1 MLIVECVP
9 ELVADAMRFANGLF
23 DIAMRVS
30 IDPEINSAL
39 LYVVGQFDGES
50 AIDFAS
56 LKLLRHKLIWR
67 NMMRDDNLIFCITL
81 RNGLLDKLQASP
93 VFPIEVGESKHLFAI
108 KNTSKIAHAL
118 LGDVSILQVWQLH
131 QQEVVRLL

>member
-9 ELVADAMRFANGLF
+9 ELVADAMRFAYGLF

-56 LKLLRHKLIWR
+56 LKLLRHKLI
-67 NMMRDDNLIFCITL
+67 
-81 RNGLLDKLQASP
+81 
-93 VFPIEVGESKHLFAI
+93 
-108 KNTSKIAHAL
+108 
-118 LGDVSILQVWQLH
+118 
-131 QQEVVRLL
+131 